1 MTKLRAIILIFMVP
15 ALLAGCSNPI
25 LTGGAAGINY
35 IFDRPEVNLAEKSYA
50 AADYLMQQGGNFV
63 HKQNNQI
70 KVMPLRNYAAPD
82 LSTRIGRVIS
92 KHIGE
97 RLQQLGYQVD
107 VVHVSQNIENDFP
120 YVDIQPNENPD
131 FVMSGTYYNDHHELD
146 VKLRLMDA
154 RTGELVGQFDY
165 SMPMS
170 WEIQRMSRPKPKI
183 IRTTGQ
189 QQQQPNNR

>member
-1 MTKLRAIILIFMVP
+1 MIKRRAIPLMLLVP
-15 ALLAGCSNPI
+15 AVLLAGCNQVV
-25 LTGGAAGINY
+25 TTGAAAGVNY

-50 AADYLMQQGGNFV
+50 ATDYLMQQGANFINKRDQV
-63 HKQNNQI
+63 

-92 KHIGE
+92 KHVGE

-120 YVDIQPNENPD
+120 YVDIQPTDNPD

-146 VKLRLMDA
+146 VKLRLMNA
-154 RTGELVGQFDY
+154 HTGELVGQFDY
-165 SMPMS
+165 SMPMN

-189 QQQQPNNR
+189 QPQPVNR

>member
-1 MTKLRAIILIFMVP
+1 MIKLRAIPLLLLVP
-15 ALLAGCSNPI
+15 VLLVTGCSNPI
-25 LTGGAAGINY
+25 LTGGAAGVNY

-63 HKQNNQI
+63 HKQNDEI

-82 LSTRIGRVIS
+82 LSTRVGRVIS

-183 IRTTGQ
+183 IRTTS
-189 QQQQPNNR
+189 QQQQPANR

>member
-1 MTKLRAIILIFMVP
+1 MKARRAIPLMLLLP
-15 ALLAGCSNPI
+15 AVL
-25 LTGGAAGINY
+25 LTGCNMATKAVGGAGINY

-50 AADYLMQQGGNFV
+50 ATDYLMQQGGNFI
-63 HKQNNQI
+63 HKQSDEV

-92 KHIGE
+92 KHVGE

-120 YVDIQPNENPD
+120 YVDIQPSDDPD
-131 FVMSGTYYNDHHELD
+131 FIMSGTYYNDHHELD
-146 VKLRLMDA
+146 VKLRLMNA
-154 RTGELVGQFDY
+154 KTGELVGQFDY

-189 QQQQPNNR
+189 QPQPVNR

>member
-1 MTKLRAIILIFMVP
+1 MRASRTIPLMLLVP
-15 ALLAGCSNPI
+15 AIL
-25 LTGGAAGINY
+25 LTGCNMATKSVGAAGINY

-50 AADYLMQQGGNFV
+50 ATDYLMQQGGNFV
-63 HKQNNQI
+63 HKRNDEI

-120 YVDIQPNENPD
+120 YVDIQPTDNPD

-146 VKLRLMDA
+146 VKLRLMNV

-183 IRTTGQ
+183 VRTTGQ
-189 QQQQPNNR
+189 QPQPTNR

>member
-1 MTKLRAIILIFMVP
+1 MIKRRAIPLMLLVP
-15 ALLAGCSNPI
+15 AVLLAGCNQVV
-25 LTGGAAGINY
+25 TTGAAAGVNY

-50 AADYLMQQGGNFV
+50 ATDYLMQQGGNFINKRDQV
-63 HKQNNQI
+63 

-92 KHIGE
+92 KHVGE

-120 YVDIQPNENPD
+120 YVDIQPTDNPD
-131 FVMSGTYYNDHHELD
+131 FIMSGTYYNDHHELD
-146 VKLRLMDA
+146 VKLRLMNA

-183 IRTTGQ
+183 VRTTGQ
-189 QQQQPNNR
+189 QQQPVNR